1 MEKQELL
8 EKTAETLRPLETQ
21 NLMATIQNLTLQQIF
36 SNWIF
41 LLVTAGILF
50 FGVYKKSKPILLTL
64 FFLLSL
70 IVMVK
75 FAMPAQGE
83 ELGMKSI
90 IPFAAFGLGIGGV
103 IVYFTFIKD

>member
-8 EKTAETLRPLETQ
+8 EKTVEVLRPLETQ
-21 NLMATIQNLTLQQIF
+21 NLMTTIQNLTLQQIF

-41 LLVTAGILF
+41 LLVTIGILF

-64 FFLLSL
+64 FFLVAL

-75 FAMPAQGE
+75 FAMPPPGE
-83 ELGMKSI
+83 ELSMNSL

-103 IVYFTFIKD
+103 IVYFIFIKD

>member
-8 EKTAETLRPLETQ
+8 DKTVEVLRPLETQ
-21 NLMATIQNLTLQQIF
+21 NLMTTIQNLTLQQIF

-41 LLVTAGILF
+41 LVATLAVLFLGI
-50 FGVYKKSKPILLTL
+50 YKKSKTVLLTL
-64 FFLLSL
+64 FFLVGL

-75 FAMPAQGE
+75 FAMPPPGE
-83 ELGMKSI
+83 ELSMKSL

-103 IVYFTFIKD
+103 IVYFTFVKD